1 MEIKTFIADY
11 REAFGVRTQL
21 PIAFWYSA
29 EAAAQT
35 EKAGGCLFKH
45 LNEIIAGKTVSLN
58 AENIGCGGGKFYCG
72 FSDMPEYVPQFVSV
86 KERYKQ
92 SPELVLDMVASLGV
106 PKAKDNFLNFTL
118 LDNLDSF
125 EGPEGEGLE
134 GLLFLATP
142 DVLSGLVSWATF
154 DRNEP
159 DVVSSLF
166 GSGCG
171 NVVTQAAVENAKGRG
186 ANGAQDAQDTRDA
199 QSAEGTK
206 DTKGG
211 YRSFIG
217 FFDPSVRPY
226 VYSNILSFT
235 IPMSR
240 FRVMYDTM
248 RRSCLF
254 DTHAWGKIRERIASE
269 E

>member
-1 MEIKTFIADY
+1 MEIKNFIADY
-11 REAFGVRTQL
+11 REAFGAAVQL
-21 PIAFWYSA
+21 PIAFWYSD
-29 EAAAQT
+29 AAAVAAGKFAAGSGTPT
-35 EKAGGCLFKH
+35 EKLGGCLFKH
-45 LNEIIAGKTVSLN
+45 LDEILTGKTVSLN

-92 SPELVLDMVASLGV
+92 SPELVIDMVEQLGV
-106 PKAKDNFLNFTL
+106 PKAKSNFLNFTL
-118 LDNLDSF
+118 LDNLNSF
-125 EGPEGEGLE
+125 DGIE

-171 NVVTQAAVENAKGRG
+171 NVVTQATVENSR
-186 ANGAQDAQDTRDA
+186 
-199 QSAEGTK
+199 
-206 DTKGG
+206 GG

-217 FFDPSVRPY
+217 FLDPSVRPW
-226 VYSNILSFT
+226 VDSNILSFT

-240 FRVMYDTM
+240 FRVMSGTM
-248 RRSCLF
+248 RQSCLF
-254 DTHAWGKIRERIASE
+254 DTHAWGKIRERIATRS
-269 E
+269 

>member
-1 MEIKTFIADY
+1 MNIETFIADY
-11 REAFGVRTQL
+11 REGFGAKAQL

-29 EAAAQT
+29 EAATGAAAPT
-35 EKAGGCLFKH
+35 EKLGGCLFKQ
-45 LNEIIAGKTVSLN
+45 LDGILAGKTVSLN

-72 FSDMPEYVPQFVSV
+72 FTEMPEYVPQFVSL

-92 SPELVLDMVASLGV
+92 SPELVTDMVASLGV

-118 LDNLDSF
+118 LDNLGSF
-125 EGPEGEGLE
+125 DGIE

-142 DVLSGLVSWATF
+142 DILSGLVSWATF

-171 NVVTQAAVENAKGRG
+171 NVVTQAAVENAR
-186 ANGAQDAQDTRDA
+186 
-199 QSAEGTK
+199 
-206 DTKGG
+206 GG

-226 VYSNILSFT
+226 VDSNILSFT

-240 FRVMYDTM
+240 FEAMCGTM
-248 RRSCLF
+248 RQSCLF
-254 DTHAWGKIRERIASE
+254 DTHAWGKVRERIAGS
-269 E
+269 

>member
-1 MEIKTFIADY
+1 MDVKSFIADY
-11 REAFGVRTQL
+11 REAFGAKAQL

-45 LNEIIAGKTVSLN
+45 LDEILAGKTVSLN

-72 FSDMPEYVPQFVSV
+72 FTEMPEYVPQFVST
-86 KERYKQ
+86 KERYKR
-92 SPELVLDMVASLGV
+92 SPELVLDMIHSLGV

-118 LDNLDSF
+118 LDNLDTF
-125 EGPEGEGLE
+125 EGPEGEDLE

-171 NVVTQAAVENAKGRG
+171 NVVTQAAVENAKGASG
-186 ANGAQDAQDTRDA
+186 ATG
-199 QSAEGTK
+199 AEGAGAE
-206 DTKGG
+206 GG

-226 VYSNILSFT
+226 VDSNILSFT

-240 FRVMYDTM
+240 FRVMYTTM
-248 RRSCLF
+248 RQSCLF
-254 DTHAWGKIRERIASE
+254 DTHAWGKIRERL
-269 E
+269 